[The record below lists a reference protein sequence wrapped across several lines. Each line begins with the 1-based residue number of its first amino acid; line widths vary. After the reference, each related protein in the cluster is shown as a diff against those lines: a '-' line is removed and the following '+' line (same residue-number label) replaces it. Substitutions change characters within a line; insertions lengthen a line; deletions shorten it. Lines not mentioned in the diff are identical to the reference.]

1 MKLINKM
8 LDEKSRFILI
18 ISLCFGLL
26 MTKTLENGYIFG
38 IIFSIILIF
47 SNIINLIFK
56 SLSSKIKTFT
66 YLLFSSILIVI
77 MEYFIN
83 KYIPALNNS
92 LGLYLPLILI
102 SQIVFAK
109 EILLVNKKS
118 LLESIK
124 IAVSFLFFIT
134 LISLF
139 REIIESNTITLMNS
153 ISGIT
158 GYKSVYK
165 IFNDSLLF
173 PISVMDT
180 LAIALLLMGIVC
192 AFFNKLRG
200 GKDNESN

>member
-1 MKLINKM
+1 
-8 LDEKSRFILI
+8 
-18 ISLCFGLL
+18 
-26 MTKTLENGYIFG
+26 
-38 IIFSIILIF
+38 
-47 SNIINLIFK
+47 
-56 SLSSKIKTFT
+56 
-66 YLLFSSILIVI
+66 

-109 EILLVNKKS
+109 EILLVNEKS

-139 REIIESNTITLMNS
+139 REIIESNTITLMDS
-153 ISGIT
+153 LSGIT